1 MEPWSE
7 AEEYVDIDALVGAWE
22 IDDAIEAV
30 AVVYRRSGTV
40 KYWFEGP
47 AGAYG
52 DRYGGELVLTSDS
65 M

>member
-22 IDDAIEAV
+22 TDDAIEAV

-52 DRYGGELVLTSDS
+52 D
-65 M
+65 